1 MEFPPEEWDVFP
13 GEEFNSAAPRAAGAL
28 NMELLVQA
36 RPNGRMLDH
45 FRIGL
50 SGSRIL
56 DARFALADLLSFQ
69 AAADWS
75 CRMQTWPKDVD
86 LRRNMMTTGWKD
98 LATLIA
104 SKDVVITLA
113 ETNELVA
120 SERVQQAIQENGAGA
135 AVRFAVTVGEDMTVN
150 LQLQGMPAP
159 ANTLMGKPAY
169 RGYEC

>member
-1 MEFPPEEWDVFP
+1 LKKNGVSAGGVGCIPRGGLQFCGSAGRRRSEYGVACP
-13 GEEFNSAAPRAAGAL
+13 G
-28 NMELLVQA
+28 
-36 RPNGRMLDH
+36 H
-45 FRIGL
+45 FRVGL

-56 DARFALADLLSFQ
+56 DARFALASLLSFP

-113 ETNELVA
+113 ETNKLVA
-120 SERVQQAIQENGAGA
+120 SKRVQQGIQESGAGA
-135 AVRFAVTVGEDMTVN
+135 AVRFAVTVGEDQTVN
-150 LQLQGMPAP
+150 LQLQGLPAP
-159 ANTLMGKPAY
+159 ANNLMGKPAT
-169 RGYEC
+169 RGYEHYK

>member
-1 MEFPPEEWDVFP
+1 MEFPPEVWDVFP
-13 GEEFNSAAPRAAGAL
+13 GEDFNSAAPHAAGAL

-45 FRIGL
+45 YRVSL

-56 DARFALADLLSFQ
+56 DARFALAKVLSFP
-69 AAADWS
+69 AAANWR

-113 ETNELVA
+113 EADDLV
-120 SERVQQAIQENGAGA
+120 SDEIVQRAIQESGAGA
-135 AVRFAVTVGEDMTVN
+135 AVRFAVTVGEDHTVN
-150 LQLQGMPAP
+150 LQLQGLPAP
-159 ANTLMGKPAY
+159 ANTLMGKPAF
-169 RGYEC
+169 RGYDY